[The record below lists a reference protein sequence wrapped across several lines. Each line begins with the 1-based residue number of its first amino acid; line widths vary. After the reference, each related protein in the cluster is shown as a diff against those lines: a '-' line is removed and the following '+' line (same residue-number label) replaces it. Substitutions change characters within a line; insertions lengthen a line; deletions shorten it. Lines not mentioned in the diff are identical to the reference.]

1 MMTRR
6 IALLKEHIIGKKHH
20 SLRRNVQPDI
30 SIYRD
35 PALPDHRRTA
45 LRMQLQLAQE
55 QPVLLDGERIAF
67 LRTSAPLP
75 FVFAEEE
82 WKEISSK
89 SYIHELGNL
98 SNLSADWGSV
108 IASGLLVVRE
118 KLAPKGDGNDPW
130 RESVRISIDAVL
142 SLAARY
148 AAFARENG
156 RDDIA
161 DRLERVPAYGARNFP
176 EALQSL
182 RVLHYAA
189 WCEGDY
195 HVTLGRFD
203 QYMRPYFDADMASGM
218 TKDEALEW
226 IEEFFLSCNRDSDL
240 YTGMQQGD
248 NGQSLVLGGLTPE
261 GEDGYS
267 LLSELCLEASADLRV
282 IDPKINLR
290 VHKNT
295 PIEAYILGTKLTRL
309 GLGFPQYDNDDVVIP
324 GLMALGYEE
333 KDARDYVVAA
343 CWEFIIPGKGMEVV
357 NIDAMSLAD
366 VVKTVVL
373 RELPTAQN
381 MDDLKQAVQA
391 ELKSR
396 AASYPEKH
404 KGLYFIPSAYFSIFF
419 ENCVETGRDIT
430 CGCKYN
436 NYGIHGTGLATAA
449 DSLAAVEEMVFTRG
463 CDKQAF
469 LSAMEQ
475 DFASD
480 PQLRHALR
488 EECPKMGNDDDRADR
503 YAAFLLDSFASSLK
517 GLKNDRGGI
526 YRAGTGSAMFYVT
539 HASALGATPD
549 GRLADEPL
557 PANYAPSL
565 CAKVKGP
572 ASVLRSFAKP
582 DLAKTIN
589 GGPLTIEFHDSV
601 FRNEEAVLKAAQL
614 VRFFMLQGGHQL
626 QLNTVNKETLLDA
639 QAHPENYKN
648 LIVRVWGWSDYFVE
662 LDKCYQDHIIR
673 RVEMTL

>member
-1 MMTRR
+1 MMTER
-6 IALLKEHIIGKKHH
+6 IAKLKEFIIGKKHH
-20 SLRRNVQPDI
+20 AYRCENEVDI
-30 SIYRD
+30 SSYRNKD
-35 PALPDHRRTA
+35 LPDHRRTA
-45 LRMQLQLAQE
+45 LRMRE
-55 QPVLLDGERIAF
+55 QMACEKPAFIEGERIAF
-67 LRTSAPLP
+67 LRTGKPLP
-75 FVFAEEE
+75 FVFEEEE
-82 WKEISSK
+82 WKAIK
-89 SYIHELGNL
+89 ADPYIHELGNL
-98 SNLSADWGSV
+98 SNISADWGKV
-108 IASGLLVVRE
+108 IASGLLSVRE
-118 KLAPKGDGNDPW
+118 KLENKGDGNDAW
-130 RESVRISIDAVL
+130 RESARISIDSVL
-142 SLAARY
+142 DLAARY
-148 AAFARENG
+148 AAEARKQG
-156 RDDIA
+156 RTDIA
-161 DRLERVPAYGARNFP
+161 ERLEHVPAYGARSFP

-182 RVLHYAA
+182 RVLHYSA

-203 QYMRPYFDADMASGM
+203 QYMRPYFEADMAKGM
-218 TKDEALEW
+218 TKEEALEW

-248 NGQSLVLGGLTPE
+248 NGQSLVLGGITPD
-261 GEDGYS
+261 GKDGYS

-290 VHKNT
+290 VHKDT
-295 PIEAYILGTKLTRL
+295 PIETYILGTKLTKL

-324 GLMALGYEE
+324 GLMALGYDE

-366 VVKTVVL
+366 VVKTAVC
-373 RELPTAQN
+373 RALPGAEK
-381 MDDLKQAVQA
+381 MEDILDAVKA
-391 ELKSR
+391 ELNAR
-396 AASYPEKH
+396 AAQYPERH

-419 ENCVETGRDIT
+419 DGTVENGRDVT

-436 NYGIHGTGLATAA
+436 NYGVHGTGLATAA
-449 DSLAAVEEMVFTRG
+449 DSLAAVEEMVFRRG
-463 CDKQAF
+463 TDKNAY
-469 LSAMEQ
+469 LAAMEH
-475 DFASD
+475 DFETD
-480 PQLRHALR
+480 PLMRHALR
-488 EECPKMGNDDDRADR
+488 EECPKMGNDDERADK
-503 YAAFLLDSFASSLK
+503 YAAFLLDSFAESLK

-526 YRAGTGSAMFYVT
+526 YRAGTGSAMFYLM
-539 HASALGATPD
+539 HAANLGATPD
-549 GRLADEPL
+549 GKLSDEPL

-565 CAKVKGP
+565 YAKVKGP
-572 ASVLRSFAKP
+572 ASVMRSFAKP
-582 DLAKTIN
+582 DLKKTIN

-601 FRNEEAVLKAAQL
+601 FRNDEAVMKAAQL

-648 LIVRVWGWSDYFVE
+648 LIVRVWGWSGYFVE